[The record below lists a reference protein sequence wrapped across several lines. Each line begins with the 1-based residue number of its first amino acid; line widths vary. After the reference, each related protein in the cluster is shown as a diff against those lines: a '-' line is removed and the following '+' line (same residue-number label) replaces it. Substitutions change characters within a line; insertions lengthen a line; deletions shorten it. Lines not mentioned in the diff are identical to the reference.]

1 MEETNVDRAETSSVS
16 PPPPTAEQIFG
27 LRSLKNLLN
36 NLRRMVPFYVYV
48 PLYGKMYY
56 TNRKLMDSI
65 FSYLRVFRYPLDDLK
80 AGTDELF
87 CLCAEFMEINS
98 KSHEEICERM
108 NAMKEM
114 VAQFQGK
121 EGFNELPQDLRNEIY
136 RRVLFEVALEKIVAS
151 IDNLIS
157 FLPIEI

>member
-1 MEETNVDRAETSSVS
+1 
-16 PPPPTAEQIFG
+16 
-27 LRSLKNLLN
+27 
-36 NLRRMVPFYVYV
+36 
-48 PLYGKMYY
+48 
-56 TNRKLMDSI
+56 MDSI

-87 CLCAEFMEINS
+87 SLCAEFMEINS

-121 EGFNELPQDLRNEIY
+121 EGFNDLPQDLRNEIY
-136 RRVLFEVALEKIVAS
+136 RRVLFEVVLEKIIAS
-151 IDNLIS
+151 IDNLVS
-157 FLPIEI
+157 LLPIEI